1 MEVRRHGQT
10 LSTGTIA
17 GVLIDPRG
25 GLVLIQ
31 KLHGAIGVTTLE
43 RQQDAMRRPERM
55 AQW

>member
-17 GVLIDPRG
+17 GVLIYPRG

-43 RQQDAMRRPERM
+43 RQQDAMRRPERV
-55 AQW
+55 ARW